1 MPCCGRPVITLI
13 TAMTPR
19 SLHLL
24 LGHQRTLLLQGP
36 MGPFFERLAAM
47 LRAQGQAV
55 WKVNFN
61 GGDDKFFTGPG
72 IIRFQ
77 APMAA
82 WPHRIR
88 ELLAEMNIDAVVL
101 FGQSRQLHAQAIAAA
116 QEAGISVYVFEEG
129 YIRPDYVT
137 LERGGVNA
145 ESSLPTHAD
154 FYRQLEI
161 EPPPAA
167 QPTGQSFAAM
177 ANCAF
182 HYGLAAYLARSKYP
196 HYTHHRSL
204 APIPEFLRWL
214 RGDWRKWKHRMLER
228 GDWAALTTADRHKRF
243 FLVPLQVEN
252 DSQIVHHSRYESM
265 LPFIDDVL
273 ESFAARADHGDWLV
287 FKHHPMDRPYNDFTQ
302 QIALAAAKFGLS
314 DRVRYVHDLHL
325 PTLLK
330 AAKGVV
336 TVNST
341 TALQSLFH
349 GTPVVTLGD
358 AFYNVAGLVQV
369 GDLDRFWTHAGEV
382 DADLFQRYRAYVIRE
397 TQLNA
402 SFYADAPGLSS
413 STVIK
418 RRDAAPAS
426 SPSEAAQASA

>member
-1 MPCCGRPVITLI
+1 MP
-13 TAMTPR
+13 PR

-24 LGHQRTLLLQGP
+24 LSHQRTLLLQGP
-36 MGPFFERLAAM
+36 MGPFFERLAGV

-61 GGDDKFFTGPG
+61 GGDDQDFNGPG
-72 IIRFQ
+72 VIRFQ
-77 APMAA
+77 APLAA

-88 ELLAEMNIDAVVL
+88 ELLAELNIDALVL
-101 FGQSRQLHAQAIAAA
+101 FGQSRHLHAQAIEAAE
-116 QEAGISVYVFEEG
+116 EAGISVYVFEEG

-145 ESSLPTHAD
+145 QSSLPTEAE
-154 FYRQLEI
+154 FYRQLDL
-161 EPPPAA
+161 EPTPAPL
-167 QPTGQSFAAM
+167 PTGQSFATMARCAARYGWAM
-177 ANCAF
+177 
-182 HYGLAAYLARSKYP
+182 HKARAQYP
-196 HYTHHRSL
+196 HYSHHRSL
-204 APIPEFLRWL
+204 SPVPEGLLWL
-214 RGDWRKWKHRMLER
+214 RGDWRKWKYRFLER
-228 GDWAALTTADRHKRF
+228 GTWAALTAPERHKRF
-243 FLVPLQVEN
+243 FLVPLQVQN

-265 LPFIDDVL
+265 LPFIDDVM

-287 FKHHPMDRPYNDFTQ
+287 FKHHPMDRPYNDFTR
-302 QIALAAAKFGLS
+302 QIAVAAAKFGLS

-341 TALQSLFH
+341 TGLQSLFH
-349 GTPVVTLGD
+349 GTPVATLGD
-358 AFYNVAGLVQV
+358 AFYNVPGMVQV
-369 GDLDRFWTHAGEV
+369 GNLDHFWTHAGEV
-382 DADLFQRYRAYVIRE
+382 DADLFQRYRAFVIRE

-418 RRDAAPAS
+418 RREAVVAS
-426 SPSEAAQASA
+426 TPSEAAQASA

>member
-101 FGQSRQLHAQAIAAA
+101 FGQSRHLHAQAIAAA

-137 LERGGVNA
+137 LEQGGVNA

-161 EPPPAA
+161 ETPPAA

-177 ANCAF
+177 ASCAF
-182 HYGLAAYLARSKYP
+182 HYGLAAYLARSQYP

-214 RGDWRKWKHRMLER
+214 RGDWRKWKHRLLER
-228 GDWAALTTADRHKRF
+228 SDWAALTAADRHKRF

-287 FKHHPMDRPYNDFTQ
+287 FKHHPMDRPYNDFTR

-349 GTPVVTLGD
+349 GTPVVTLGE
-358 AFYNVAGLVQV
+358 AFYNVAGLVQI

-418 RRDAAPAS
+418 RREVVPAS
-426 SPSEAAQASA
+426 TPSEAAQASA